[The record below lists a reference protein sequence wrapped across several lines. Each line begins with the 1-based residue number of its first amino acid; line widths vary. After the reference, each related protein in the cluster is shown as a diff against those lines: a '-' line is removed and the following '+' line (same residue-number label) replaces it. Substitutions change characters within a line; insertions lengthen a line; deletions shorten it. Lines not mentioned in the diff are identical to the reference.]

1 MAPNLLSAFL
11 ALSGACMIQ
20 CFLPETLLRQGCK
33 CKGTSNGRNYTGI
46 QSDESSQISGTNE
59 NLESKVE
66 MASSIKFDRNT
77 NGIGNTKQNDESD
90 EAQLIIHDA
99 DKQKSKRCPFFRCD
113 KFDSSVIIACII
125 YCFHSFNAIA
135 MSEVYPLWLLSG
147 QNDGGLNLTASY
159 IGTIIS
165 FVGFSLLI
173 FQAFVYPWLA
183 KRYSVTDLMKHS
195 MLGLAPCVFL
205 TPFLSA
211 LDSNVAVVLCTI
223 LRCIQ
228 MCLVMCMFT
237 ATFLAINNASDDG
250 NRGASN
256 GLAMLIGSVSKGLG
270 PIVASV
276 LFAWS
281 INNDNVFPF
290 DHHFIFFV
298 ISILTFTLYLVLRS
312 EIIPKAKLNGD

>member
-1 MAPNLLSAFL
+1 MSAFL
-11 ALSGACMIQ
+11 AISGACMIQ
-20 CFLPETLLRQGCK
+20 CFLPETLRNRRCK
-33 CKGTSNGRNYTGI
+33 NDIKRKGPAYTGI
-46 QSDESSQISGTNE
+46 KTDERSGAGKALE
-59 NLESKVE
+59 NKIE
-66 MASSIKFDRNT
+66 MTHSITADLDT
-77 NGIGNTKQNDESD
+77 NGVGTKQFDESD
-90 EAQLIIHDA
+90 EAQLIVHDA
-99 DKQKSKRCPFFRCD
+99 GEKKNRRCSFFQCGR
-113 KFDSSVIIACII
+113 FDSSVIVACVI

-147 QNDGGLNLTASY
+147 ESDGGLNLMASN

-173 FQAFVYPWLA
+173 FQAFLYPWLA
-183 KRYSVTDLMKHS
+183 KRFSVTELMKHS
-195 MLGLAPCVFL
+195 MLYLAPCIFL
-205 TPFLSA
+205 TPFLST
-211 LDSNVAVVLCTI
+211 LDITAAVVLCTL

-237 ATFLAINNASDDG
+237 ATFLAINNASNDD

-270 PIVASV
+270 PIMASV

-298 ISILTFTLYLVLRS
+298 ISALTFALYLMLLS
-312 EIIPKAKLNGD
+312 ESRVPKEKLNGD

>member
-1 MAPNLLSAFL
+1 
-11 ALSGACMIQ
+11 MIQ
-20 CFLPETLLRQGCK
+20 CFLPETLLRQGCE
-33 CKGTSNGRNYTGI
+33 CKGTSNGLIYTGI
-46 QSDESSQISGTNE
+46 QPDESSQISDMNE
-59 NLESKVE
+59 KVE
-66 MASSIKFDRNT
+66 TKVEPAHSIKFNRNT
-77 NGIGNTKQNDESD
+77 NGIGKTKENDESD

-99 DKQKSKRCPFFRCD
+99 GKQKSKRCPLFRCD
-113 KFDSSVIIACII
+113 RFDSSVIIACII

-135 MSEVYPLWLLSG
+135 MSEVFPLWLLSG
-147 QNDGGLNLTASY
+147 KSDGGLNLTASY

-195 MLGLAPCVFL
+195 MLALVPCVSL
-205 TPFLSA
+205 TPFLSS
-211 LDSNVAVVLCTI
+211 LDVTVAVVLCTL

-237 ATFLAINNASDDG
+237 ATFLAINNASDDD

-270 PIVASV
+270 PIVASI

-281 INNDNVFPF
+281 INNDSTFPF

-298 ISILTFTLYLVLRS
+298 ISTLTFALYLILRS
-312 EIIPKAKLNGD
+312 EKIVPKAKLNGD

>member
-1 MAPNLLSAFL
+1 M
-11 ALSGACMIQ
+11 
-20 CFLPETLLRQGCK
+20 
-33 CKGTSNGRNYTGI
+33 
-46 QSDESSQISGTNE
+46 
-59 NLESKVE
+59 
-66 MASSIKFDRNT
+66 
-77 NGIGNTKQNDESD
+77 
-90 EAQLIIHDA
+90 
-99 DKQKSKRCPFFRCD
+99 
-113 KFDSSVIIACII
+113 IIACII

-147 QNDGGLNLTASY
+147 KNDGGLNLTASY

-211 LDSNVAVVLCTI
+211 LDSNIAVVLCTI

-228 MCLVMCMFT
+228 MCFVMCMFT